1 MRRNAHKGLPP
12 STRFASACKEKETSD
27 AIQWRN
33 GQGIPVLYYVHNCDL
48 NLEILMTQRIGVRE
62 LREKLSSFLESSE
75 LIEVTRHGQTIGF
88 FIPTPRRP
96 GQAERE
102 ALLEAGKRLD
112 EELIR
117 LGLKEDELLKEFKQW
132 RRQRNHAA

>member
-1 MRRNAHKGLPP
+1 
-12 STRFASACKEKETSD
+12 
-27 AIQWRN
+27 
-33 GQGIPVLYYVHNCDL
+33 
-48 NLEILMTQRIGVRE
+48 MTQRIGVRE

-75 LIEVTRHGQTIGF
+75 PIEVTRHGQTIGF
-88 FIPTPRRP
+88 FIPIPRRP

-132 RRQRNHAA
+132 RRRRNHAA

>member
-1 MRRNAHKGLPP
+1 M
-12 STRFASACKEKETSD
+12 
-27 AIQWRN
+27 
-33 GQGIPVLYYVHNCDL
+33 LYYVHNCDL
-48 NLEILMTQRIGVRE
+48 NLEILMTQCIGIRE

-75 LIEVTRHGQTIGF
+75 PIEVTRHGQTIGF
-88 FIPTPRRP
+88 FIPISRRP

>member
-1 MRRNAHKGLPP
+1 
-12 STRFASACKEKETSD
+12 
-27 AIQWRN
+27 
-33 GQGIPVLYYVHNCDL
+33 
-48 NLEILMTQRIGVRE
+48 MTQRIGVRE

-75 LIEVTRHGQTIGF
+75 PIEVTRHGQTIGF
-88 FIPTPRRP
+88 FIPIPRRA

-132 RRQRNHAA
+132 RRQRSHAA

>member
-1 MRRNAHKGLPP
+1 
-12 STRFASACKEKETSD
+12 
-27 AIQWRN
+27 
-33 GQGIPVLYYVHNCDL
+33 VLYYVHNCDL
-48 NLEILMTQRIGVRE
+48 NLEILMTQRIGIRE

-75 LIEVTRHGQTIGF
+75 PIEVTRHGQTIGF
-88 FIPTPRRP
+88 FIPIPRRP

-112 EELIR
+112 EELLR